1 MTNNPV
7 MAPETNDPH
16 GVPIDAIIFGGRR
29 GDTMP
34 LVFQAFNWV
43 HGVYVGATMGSEM
56 TAAAV
61 GTTGQVRRDPMA
73 MLPFCGYHMGDYFRH
88 WINMH
93 RLIKHP
99 PRIFHVNWFRKN
111 GHGEFLWPGFGENM
125 RVLKWIID
133 RCHGRAIAEERA
145 IGWVPDAQTFDLK
158 GLDGYTVERFER
170 AQMIDNEE
178 LRREVVMQEELFMK
192 LYSHLPKE
200 LIFQRELLVAR
211 L

>member
-1 MTNNPV
+1 
-7 MAPETNDPH
+7 
-16 GVPIDAIIFGGRR
+16 
-29 GDTMP
+29 MP
-34 LVFQAFNWV
+34 LIFQAFNWV
-43 HGVYVGATMGSEM
+43 HGVYLGATMGSEM

-61 GTTGQVRRDPMA
+61 GGAGQIRRDPMA

-125 RVLKWIID
+125 RVLKWVVE
-133 RCHGRAIAEERA
+133 RCRGRVDAEETA
-145 IGWVPDAQTFDLK
+145 LGWVPNPKTFDLTGMPK
-158 GLDGYTVERFER
+158 SAPEQFNR
-170 AQMIDNEE
+170 AQALDAEE
-178 LRREVVMQEELFMK
+178 WKREIIMQEELFMK

-200 LIFQRELLVAR
+200 LIFQRGLLMAR

>member
-1 MTNNPV
+1 
-7 MAPETNDPH
+7 
-16 GVPIDAIIFGGRR
+16 
-29 GDTMP
+29 MP

-61 GTTGQVRRDPMA
+61 GGAGQVRRDPMA

-93 RLIKHP
+93 RSIKHP
-99 PRIFHVNWFRKN
+99 PRIFHVNWFRK
-111 GHGEFLWPGFGENM
+111 GGDGEYLWPGFGENM
-125 RVLKWIID
+125 RVLSWIVD
-133 RCHGRAIAEERA
+133 RCHGRMDAEESPL
-145 IGWVPDAQTFDLK
+145 GGVPTGRNFDLR
-158 GLDGYTVERFER
+158 GLSITPQKFDQLQ
-170 AQMIDNEE
+170 AINHEE
-178 LRREVVMQEELFMK
+178 WRREIIMQEELFMK

-200 LIFQRELLVAR
+200 LIFQRELLMAR